1 MNPKAKAF
9 YQQEFEFYSKK
20 IAQLS
25 KQNKRYSTARITWFL
40 LGLVFIYLASSTQLY
55 VVALVFVFFL
65 LVFLLIALRHE
76 KILAQKKESAIFL
89 DVYTKELSA
98 LYGDFSSFEKGM
110 EFIDNQHPY
119 TSDLDVFGKDSLFQM
134 LNRNFSKA
142 GNKYLAHLL
151 KTLENNANIIRSR
164 QEAIQELSKQPKWI
178 SRFRAL
184 GIRAFSQESAFSP
197 DPNRL
202 AETLP
207 KWIIRQ
213 SIFKNKFFRIV
224 QYAIPML
231 SIVMLVLY
239 LLSVISSTG
248 FIFYVLLNLGFT
260 GFYSKQINQ
269 QHQELGK
276 QSATLFRFQALINAI
291 ENTDFRSDNLRHI
304 QKEFSCKSGSVSR
317 ALKQL
322 GKITQAFD
330 MRLNILVWPILNYFF
345 LWDIRQSIRL
355 ELWKSTYEKLPNKAF
370 NAIAE
375 MEMLVSFATFYYN
388 RSDLIF
394 PQIVESGFVVEGEA
408 LGHPLMSAKTRVD
421 NDVRFPRSSQFI
433 VITGAN
439 MAGKS
444 TYLRT
449 VGVNLLLALVGS
461 PVCAKQFKTSILQPF
476 TSIKTSDSLSNN
488 ESYFY
493 AELLRLQRI
502 ITALKTGKPYF
513 IILDEIL
520 KGTNS
525 KDKEQGSKALVKQL
539 IGLKTAGIIATHDL
553 QLADLK
559 NNFPENVKT
568 ACFEVEINK
577 EQLVFDYKLREGVSQ
592 NLNATFLMEK
602 MGIS

>member
-1 MNPKAKAF
+1 MNQNAKAF
-9 YQQEFEFYSKK
+9 YQEEFEFYTNQ
-20 IAQLS
+20 IEQLS
-25 KQNKRYSTARITWFL
+25 KQNKRYSTARISWFL
-40 LGLVFIYLASSTQLY
+40 LGIIFVYLASSTQLWI
-55 VVALVFVFFL
+55 VALVFVFFL
-65 LVFLLIALRHE
+65 LVFIGIAVKHE
-76 KILAQKKESAIFL
+76 KILTQKKESAIYL
-89 DVYTKELSA
+89 QLYTMELAA
-98 LYGDFSSFEKGM
+98 LRGDFSSFEKGI

-119 TSDLDVFGKDSLFQM
+119 TSDLDVFGQESLFQM

-142 GNKYLAHLL
+142 GNQYLANRL
-151 KTLENNANIIRSR
+151 KTLEKDAEKIRFR
-164 QEAIQELSKQPKWI
+164 QEAIQELSAQPKWM

-224 QYAIPML
+224 QYALPVL
-231 SIVMLVLY
+231 SLLIFVLY
-239 LLSVISSTG
+239 LMSVISSTG
-248 FIFYVLLNLGFT
+248 FIFYLLLNLGFT

-276 QSATLFRFQALINAI
+276 QSATLFRFQTLMHTI
-291 ENTDFRSDNLRHI
+291 EKAHFKSKDLQRI
-304 QKEFSCKSGSVSR
+304 QKEFSCEAGSASR

-355 ELWKSTYEKLPNKAF
+355 EFWKSTYEKLPNKAF
-370 NAIAE
+370 RAIAE
-375 MEMLVSFATFYYN
+375 MEMLVSFATFNYN

-394 PQIVESGFVVEGEA
+394 PEIAESGYIIEGQA
-408 LGHPLMSAKTRVD
+408 LGHPLMPTKTRVD
-421 NDVRFPRSSQFI
+421 NDVHFPHAAQFV

-449 VGVNLLLALVGS
+449 VGVNLILALTGS
-461 PVCAKQFKTSILQPF
+461 PVCAKQFRTSVLRPF

-502 ITALKTGKPYF
+502 ITALKTGEPYF

-559 NNFPENVKT
+559 NKFPENVKT
-568 ACFEVEINK
+568 ACFEVEIEK
-577 EQLVFDYKLREGVSQ
+577 EQLVFDYKLRDGVSQ

>member
-1 MNPKAKAF
+1 MNENASVF
-9 YQQEFEFYSKK
+9 YQKEFDYYSKK
-20 IAQLS
+20 IEKLT
-25 KQNKRYSTARITWFL
+25 KLNKRYATARISWFL
-40 LGLVFIYLASSTQLY
+40 LGIIAVYFASATLI
-55 VVALVFVFFL
+55 VWVALVFVFFL
-65 LVFLLIALRHE
+65 LIFILIAVKHEQILVKKKVSSIYLR
-76 KILAQKKESAIFL
+76 L
-89 DVYTKELSA
+89 YTDELSA
-98 LYGDFSSFEKGM
+98 LNGDYSPFADGV
-110 EFIDNQHPY
+110 EFIDNQHAFA
-119 TSDLDVFGKDSLFQM
+119 TDLDVFGKNSLFQM

-142 GNKYLAHLL
+142 GNNYLAHLL
-151 KTLENNANIIRSR
+151 KTLEKDADKIRSR
-164 QEAIQELSKQPKWI
+164 QEAIKELSEKPIWL
-178 SRFRAL
+178 SGFRAL
-184 GIRAFSQESAFSP
+184 GIRAFSQESAYAS

-202 AETLP
+202 AEKLP
-207 KWIIRQ
+207 NWIMRQ

-224 QYAIPML
+224 QYALPLL
-231 SIVMLVLY
+231 SLVMLVLY
-239 LLSVISSTG
+239 LMSLISSTG

-260 GFYSKQINQ
+260 GYYSKQINQ

-276 QSATLFRFQALINAI
+276 QSDTLFRFQALINEI
-291 ENTDFRSDNLRHI
+291 ENADFKSNNLRFI
-304 QKEFSCKSGSVSR
+304 QKEFSCKSDTASQ
-317 ALKQL
+317 ALKKL

-330 MRLNILVWPILNYFF
+330 MRLNILVWPLLNYFF

-355 ELWKSTYEKLPNKAF
+355 EHWKTTYVKLPGKAF
-370 NAIAE
+370 QAIAE
-375 MEMLVSFATFYYN
+375 LEMLVSFATFFYN

-394 PQIVESGFVVEGEA
+394 PEIVNEGFKVEGMA
-408 LGHPLMSAKTRVD
+408 IGHPLMSPKTRVD
-421 NDVRFPRSSQFI
+421 NDVSFPHSAQFT

-449 VGVNLLLALVGS
+449 VGVNLLLALSGS

-476 TSIKTSDSLSNN
+476 TSIKTSDSLTNN

-502 ITALKTGKPYF
+502 INALKTGTPYF

-553 QLADLK
+553 QLADLSK
-559 NNFPENVKT
+559 SFPENVKT
-568 ACFEVEINK
+568 ACFEVEIEND
-577 EQLVFDYKLREGVSQ
+577 QLVFDYKLRDGVSQ
-592 NLNATFLMEK
+592 NLNATFLMKK